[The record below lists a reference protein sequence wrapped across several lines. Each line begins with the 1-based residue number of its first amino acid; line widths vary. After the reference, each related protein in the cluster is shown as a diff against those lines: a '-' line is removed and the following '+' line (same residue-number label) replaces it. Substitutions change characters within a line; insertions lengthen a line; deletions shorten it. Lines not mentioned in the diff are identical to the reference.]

1 MDYIRDYVMYAAIFG
16 MFSVCWFGWAQ
27 ERPRAS
33 WRVYISIASGIALLV
48 GVYLSVTHWDAPSA
62 LNDKTA
68 FGNYLISVYVEF
80 FLAAVGAVALMRWKR
95 KDYVAPWIAFIV
107 GIHFIGLKSVFDNAS
122 LYVLAALLVIVSII
136 SVLLAPKLKVANSA
150 LTGIGSGAVL
160 FAFAIMGLIRYFT
173 A

>member
-1 MDYIRDYVMYAAIFG
+1 
-16 MFSVCWFGWAQ
+16 
-27 ERPRAS
+27 
-33 WRVYISIASGIALLV
+33 
-48 GVYLSVTHWDAPSA
+48 
-62 LNDKTA
+62 
-68 FGNYLISVYVEF
+68 
-80 FLAAVGAVALMRWKR
+80 MRWKR